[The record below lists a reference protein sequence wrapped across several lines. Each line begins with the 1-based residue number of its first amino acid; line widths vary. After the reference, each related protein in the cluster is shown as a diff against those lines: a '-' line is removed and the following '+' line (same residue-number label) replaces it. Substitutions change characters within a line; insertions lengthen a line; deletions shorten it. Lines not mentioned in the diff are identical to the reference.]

1 MAFIGVIP
9 ARYAST
15 RFPGKPLALIHGKPM
30 IQWVYERAC
39 QAGLQRVVVATDDE
53 RIRSAVEQFGGV
65 AVMTSPNHQSGTE
78 RCVEVAD
85 SLKLANDD
93 VVVNIQGDE
102 PYIRPE
108 AIDLLVS
115 QFQNPKVGIAT
126 LAKEFLPEEDPQN
139 PNMVKVVRSQSGRAL
154 YFSRSAIPY
163 FRNQEVTPQF
173 FKHIGIYAYRYEIL
187 QNIVKLPASAL
198 ENAEKLE
205 QLRWLDNDYEVFV
218 RTCNYESIAIDTPED
233 LERAEKVTVF

>member
-30 IQWVYERAC
+30 VQWVFERAC

-53 RIRSAVEQFGGV
+53 RIRSAVEQFGGQ
-65 AVMTSPNHQSGTE
+65 AVMTSPHHQSGTE
-78 RCVEVAD
+78 RCAEVAE
-85 SLKLANDD
+85 SLCLADDD
-93 VVVNIQGDE
+93 VVINIQGDE

-108 AIDLLVS
+108 AINLLAS
-115 QFQNPKVGIAT
+115 QFQNPHVGIAT
-126 LAKEFLPEEDPQN
+126 LAKEFLSEENPQN
-139 PNMVKVVRSQSGRAL
+139 PNMVKVVCSQSGRAL

-163 FRNQEVTPQF
+163 FRNQEVAPRF

-187 QNIVKLPASAL
+187 KKIVKLPVSTL

-205 QLRWLDNDYEVFV
+205 QLRWLDNDFEIYV
-218 RTCNYESIAIDTPED
+218 RTCDYESIAIDTPED